1 MKLTEITLDGD
12 LQIRDK
18 INDEAVDAYTEV
30 LREGGKLPPVTI
42 FSNGS
47 SNLLADG
54 WHRYFA
60 HKKAG
65 LALIEVSVI
74 QGGKRDA
81 IKFAAGANDTHGVR
95 RTNADKQNAVR
106 KMLDDMEWSELSDR
120 EIAKICKV
128 SNVMVSAMR
137 KKNDPQPV
145 AKAQEYP
152 VPKELDEPTIPTDHK
167 EDELKEMAETI
178 ASLADDLERAERR
191 VAVAAM
197 EATDE
202 EKGLAQEKFLA
213 LEAEVKDLRQQI
225 VHLTAR
231 RDSLMVENNELKKQ
245 IKKLEKQIY
254 AMRKQYEV
262 A

>member
-12 LQIRDK
+12 LQIRQN
-18 INDEAVDAYTEV
+18 ISDEAVDAYTEV

-65 LALIEVSVI
+65 LALIDVNVI
-74 QGGKRDA
+74 EGGKRDA

-137 KKNDPQPV
+137 KKDTPQPV
-145 AKAQEYP
+145 AKAKEYP
-152 VPKELDEPTIPTDHK
+152 VPKELDEPTVSHK
-167 EDELKEMAETI
+167 DDELKEMAETI
-178 ASLADDLERAERR
+178 ASLAEELERSEARI
-191 VAVAAM
+191 AVAAM

-202 EKGLAQEKFLA
+202 EKGLAQTKFMEM
-213 LEAEVKDLRQQI
+213 EAKIKDLEQQNF
-225 VHLTAR
+225 HLTAR

-254 AMRKQYEV
+254 AMRKQYEP

>member
-12 LQIRDK
+12 LQIRQN
-18 INDEAVDAYTEV
+18 ISDEAVNEYTET
-30 LREGGKLPPVTI
+30 LREGGKLPPVTV

-65 LALIEVSVI
+65 LALIEVNVI
-74 QGGKRDA
+74 EGGKRDA
-81 IKFAAGANDTHGVR
+81 MLFAVGANDSHGVR
-95 RTNADKQNAVR
+95 RSIADKRNAVQ
-106 KMLDDMEWSELSDR
+106 KMLDDMEWSELTDR
-120 EIAKICKV
+120 EIARRCNV
-128 SNVMVSAMR
+128 SHVFVGQMR
-137 KKNDPQPV
+137 KGDQPKPVPKV
-145 AKAQEYP
+145 AEYP
-152 VPKELDEPTIPTDHK
+152 VPKEEDEPTIPNNHQ
-167 EDELKEMAETI
+167 EDELQEMAQTI

-202 EKGLAQEKFLA
+202 EKGLATEKFLA
-213 LEAEVKDLRQQI
+213 LETEVKDLRQQI

>member
-12 LQIRDK
+12 LQIRQN
-18 INDEAVDAYTEV
+18 ISDEAVDAYTEV

-65 LALIEVSVI
+65 LALIEVNVI

-137 KKNDPQPV
+137 KKDNPQPV
-145 AKAQEYP
+145 AKATEYP
-152 VPKELDEPTIPTDHK
+152 VPKELDEPTTDHK
-167 EDELKEMAETI
+167 DDELKEMAETI
-178 ASLADDLERAERR
+178 ASLAEELERSEARI
-191 VAVAAM
+191 AVAAM

-202 EKGLAQEKFLA
+202 EKGLAQAKFVEM
-213 LEAEVKDLRQQI
+213 EAKIKDLEQQNL
-225 VHLTAR
+225 HLAAR

-254 AMRKQYEV
+254 AMRKQYEP

>member
-12 LQIRDK
+12 LQIRQH
-18 INDEAVDAYTEV
+18 INDEAVNEYTEV
-30 LREGGKLPPVTI
+30 LREGGKLPPVTV

-65 LALIEVSVI
+65 LALIDANVI
-74 QGGKRDA
+74 QGGKREA
-81 IKFAAGANDTHGVR
+81 IKYAAGANDTHGVR

-128 SNVMVSAMR
+128 SHVMVFHMR
-137 KKNDPQPV
+137 KKDEPKPV
-145 AKAQEYP
+145 AKTTEYP
-152 VPKELDEPTIPTDHK
+152 VPKEDLNEPIDQHK
-167 EDELKEMAETI
+167 EDEIKEMAETI
-178 ASLADDLERAERR
+178 ASLSEDLERAEQRI
-191 VAVAAM
+191 AVAAM
-197 EATDE
+197 QATDE
-202 EKGLAQEKFLA
+202 EKGLAQNKFMEM
-213 LEAEVKDLRQQI
+213 EAKIKDLEQQNF
-225 VHLTAR
+225 HLTAR

-254 AMRKQYEV
+254 AIRKQYEP